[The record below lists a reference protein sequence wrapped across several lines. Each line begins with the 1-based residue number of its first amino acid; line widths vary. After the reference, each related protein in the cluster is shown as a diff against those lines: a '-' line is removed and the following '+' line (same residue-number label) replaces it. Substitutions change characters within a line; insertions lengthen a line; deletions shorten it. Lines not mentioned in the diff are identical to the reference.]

1 MTGWLGF
8 LLPPAAALVIAR
20 LGRREKRPAILDVG
34 QGCLYAF
41 LILAVVSIAMLPADR
56 AAMRVFWDGHGG
68 AYLYVQY
75 GQMAMLLAGVLG
87 VALGLVSR
95 AAGARLGMAAR
106 VTARE
111 KRRVTPGLVVVHALV
126 LALLMLTFSFIGG
139 LCNYGNVTFEEM
151 VFHLN
156 MPLKGTSVDLV
167 QDYVRKAL
175 VRSLIAFAV
184 FELLVWWPSARAYRV
199 ESTRCRAVWAQV
211 FPLRLPLWAALTGL
225 VLWLAILLA
234 GADQCFTIGE
244 YIRNQ
249 IHQSGFIEENY
260 VDPATVSIVFPEE
273 KRNLITIYVES
284 AETSAQDRENGGLFD
299 VNYIPEMT
307 QIARENVSFSHS
319 GRLEGAAVAPA
330 CGWTIAGMV
339 AQTAGLPLKLYKYE
353 RGGIEEVVDNSMS
366 RYTAF
371 MPGATAL
378 GEMLR
383 GQGYRTMFMCGS
395 DLTFGGRRDYLSQ
408 HGAYEA
414 RDYLYALEHGV
425 IPKGYH
431 EGWGFEDQKLY
442 AWAKEEL
449 TALAASGQPFHFA
462 MLTADMHSP
471 KGHLCALC
479 QDTYDN
485 RYSNVLACASKQLD
499 DFVRWCQTQPFYENT
514 TIVITGDHVSMVPD
528 FYEEGERDI
537 HTGDVERKVYNAF
550 INSAAEPVRET
561 GRLFTT
567 MDFFP
572 TALASLGVTIEGERL
587 GLGTNLFSDRE
598 TLAEEYGYET
608 MFDEMS
614 RKSVFYNREILYP

>member
-126 LALLMLTFSFIGG
+126 LALLMLTFSFIWG

-156 MPLKGTSVDLV
+156 MPLEGTSKDLV
-167 QDYVRKAL
+167 ADYLRRTLSRSAL
-175 VRSLIAFAV
+175 AFAM

-225 VLWLAILLA
+225 ALWLAILLA

-260 VDPATVSIVFPEE
+260 ADPRTTAVVFPQE
-273 KRNLITIYVES
+273 KRNLITIYLES
-284 AETSAQDRENGGLFD
+284 METSAQDRANGGVFD
-299 VNYIPEMT
+299 DNYIPELT
-307 QIARENVSFSHS
+307 RLAKENVSFSQS
-319 GRLEGAAVAPA
+319 GLVEGAAVAPA
-330 CGWTIAGMV
+330 CGWTIAGLV
-339 AQTAGLPLKLYKYE
+339 AQTAGLPLKLYAYDDE
-353 RGGIEEVVDNSMS
+353 SGGIDNALGD
-366 RYTAF
+366 YGAF
-371 MPGATAL
+371 MPGATTM
-378 GEMLR
+378 GDILR
-383 GQGYRTMFMCGS
+383 GEGYRCVFMAGS
-395 DLTFGGRRDYLSQ
+395 DFTFGGRRAYYAQ
-408 HGAYEA
+408 HGDYEILDYHIA
-414 RDYLYALEHGV
+414 RERGV
-425 IPKGYH
+425 IDPDYW
-431 EGWGFEDQKLY
+431 ENWGFEDQRLY

-462 MLTADMHSP
+462 MLTVDTHSP
-471 KGHLCALC
+471 NGYTCPLCPDLYAHE
-479 QDTYDN
+479 YA
-485 RYSNVLACASKQLD
+485 NVLACSSAQLD
-499 DFVRWCQTQPFYENT
+499 AFISWCQEQPFYENT
-514 TIVITGDHVSMVPD
+514 TIVVTGDHASMAPA
-528 FYEEGERDI
+528 FYGDSGLNYNK
-537 HTGDVERKVYNAF
+537 HDGGTGRWVYNAF

-561 GRLFTT
+561 GWLFTT

-572 TALASLGVTIEGERL
+572 TTLASLGVTIEGERL